1 MADFYRCTFTFEG
14 KRYFVKGK
22 TQREADQK
30 AALRKADMEAGRVA
44 ASKKTVAEWWPEYL
58 ETYHPKASDGTL
70 VLYDSIYRHA
80 IAPEIG
86 PRALKSVRS
95 ADLQRI
101 MNNLSTRSESYAKKA
116 RFLIVGL
123 FKAAVEND
131 LIPKSPAAG
140 LRLPETAEPHERRA
154 LTMTERTLFLNA
166 SEACG
171 MPGLFFQF
179 IYFCGLRPSEVLR
192 IHYEDLDR
200 EARVLHVRGTKT
212 KAATRDVPVPLALEV
227 PEGSGPV
234 FLTKNG
240 TAPSKGAPRH
250 YWRTV
255 TREMTRISGEPVA
268 ADLTPY
274 CLRHD
279 YCTRLQEVG
288 VPIDVARRLMG
299 HSSVEITSKIY
310 THASEIALEAA
321 RKLIDGR
328 GGCDPERDPAAETP

>member
-1 MADFYRCTFTFEG
+1 MSKYFRSTFTFDG
-14 KRYFVKGK
+14 KRYFVKGR
-22 TQREADQK
+22 TQKEADQK
-30 AALRKADMEAGRVA
+30 AALKKAGLEAGVVA
-44 ASKKTVAEWWPEYL
+44 ASAMTVSRWWDEYL
-58 ETYHPKASDGTL
+58 EVYKPRTSARTL
-70 VLYDSIYRHA
+70 ELYEGIYAAA
-80 IAPEIG
+80 IAPYIG
-86 PRALKSVRS
+86 RRPLKSVRS

-101 MNNLSTRSESYAKKA
+101 MNNLSTYSESYAKKA
-116 RFLIVGL
+116 RFLLVGL

-140 LRLPETAEPHERRA
+140 LRLPETADPQERRA
-154 LTMTERTLFLNA
+154 LTMPERTLFLNA

-171 MPGLFFQF
+171 MPGLFFRF
-179 IYFCGLRPSEVLR
+179 IYFCGLRPSEVCR
-192 IHYEDLDR
+192 VRFEDIDR

-212 KAATRDVPVPLALEV
+212 KAATRDVPVPLSLEI
-227 PEGSGPV
+227 PEGSGLV

-240 TAPSKGAPRH
+240 RSPSKTAQRN

-255 TREMTRISGEPVA
+255 TRAMSKISGQPVA
-268 ADLTPY
+268 KDLTPY

-310 THASEIALEAA
+310 THASEAALEAA

-328 GGCDPERDPAAETP
+328 AECDPERDPDAADR

>member
-1 MADFYRCTFTFEG
+1 MADYFRSTFTFEG
-14 KRYFVKGK
+14 KRYFIKGK

-30 AALRKADMEAGRVA
+30 AALKKAQLEAGVVA
-44 ASKKTVAEWWPEYL
+44 ASAMTVARWWDEYIEVYKAGTSARTL
-58 ETYHPKASDGTL
+58 E
-70 VLYDSIYRHA
+70 LYRGIYKVA
-80 IAPEIG
+80 IGPYIG
-86 PRALKSVRS
+86 PRPLKSVRS

-140 LRLPETAEPHERRA
+140 LRLPETAEPQERRA

-166 SEACG
+166 SESCG
-171 MPGLFFQF
+171 QPGLFFRVM
-179 IYFCGLRPSEVLR
+179 YFCGLRPSEVCR
-192 IHYEDLDR
+192 IRFEDFDR

-212 KAATRDVPVPLALEV
+212 KAATRDVPVPLTLEL
-227 PEGSGPV
+227 PEGSGLM
-234 FLTKNG
+234 FLTKNERE
-240 TAPSKGAPRH
+240 PSKTAQRH

-255 TREMTRISGEPVA
+255 TRAMSRISGEPVA

-328 GGCDPERDPAAETP
+328 GGCDPERDPAAENR